1 MNDDRFV
8 PRSVQ
13 PSLTAALDDT
23 PVVVLNGPR
32 QAGKSTLLA
41 HLAAQRPSTA
51 LVTLDAAA
59 NLGAARADPEGFALT
74 LHERLDATTV
84 AIDEVQLAPDL
95 FRAIKLAVDR
105 DRRPGRFV
113 LTGSTRLL
121 SLPKLSDSLAGRM
134 EVIDLWPF
142 TQGELA
148 GHHETF
154 VDAAFRGH
162 LPRVT
167 SDLDRRDLIERA
179 LCGGFPPALERAPR
193 RRRSWLTSYV
203 HAIVDRDLAA
213 LAALERLDQIPRIV
227 ALLAARTGG
236 LVNLSDVARDAGI
249 PVRTL
254 DSYLTWLER
263 VFLVHRLPGWSS
275 NRTTRAR
282 RAPKIHLA
290 DSGVLGT
297 YLDVDLEATGGS
309 AVGPL
314 LECFVAGEIRRQL
327 AWSETDAE
335 LFHFR
340 SQDGAEVD
348 LVIEDRL
355 GRLVGIE
362 VKSSVGIDRRAFR
375 GLRHLQERHPDRFV
389 AGVVL
394 HCGADTLPF
403 GPDLLAM
410 PLAALWTV

>member
-1 MNDDRFV
+1 VDDRGYV
-8 PRSVQ
+8 RRSVEA
-13 PSLTAALDDT
+13 PLIAALRDT
-23 PVVVLNGPR
+23 PVVVVNGPR

-41 HLAAQRPSTA
+41 HLSGQRPSTA

-59 NLGAARADPEGFALT
+59 ELAAARADPEGYVLAL
-74 LHERLDATTV
+74 HDRFGASTV

-95 FRAIKLAVDR
+95 FRALKLSVDR

-148 GHHETF
+148 GRRETF
-154 VDAAFRGH
+154 IDAAFRRP
-162 LPRVT
+162 LPPVAST
-167 SDLDRRDLIERA
+167 SDRSELIERA
-179 LCGGFPPALERAPR
+179 LAGGFPPALERTAR
-193 RRRSWLTSYV
+193 RRRVWLTNYV
-203 HAIVDRDLAA
+203 RAIVDRDLAV

-236 LVNLSDVARDAGI
+236 LVNVSEVARDAGI

-254 DSYLTWLER
+254 DGYLTWLER

-297 YLDVDLEATGGS
+297 YLDVDPG
-309 AVGPL
+309 AVGDSDVGQL
-314 LECFVAGEIRRQL
+314 LECFVAGELRRQL
-327 AWSETDAE
+327 SWSEIEAE

-340 SQDGAEVD
+340 TQDGTEVD
-348 LVIEDRL
+348 LVVEDSR

-362 VKSSVGIDRRAFR
+362 IKASVGIDQRAFR
-375 GLRHLQERHPDRFV
+375 GLRHLQERHPDRLV
-389 AGVVL
+389 AGIVL
-394 HCGADTLPF
+394 HCGSDTLPF
-403 GPDLLAM
+403 GPGLQAM
-410 PLAALWTV
+410 PISALWSI